1 MKRYILYTIYLAAFT
16 SAIFLYSSFS
26 SISNTKSNLEYL
38 SEKYNS
44 FYEALFSIDD
54 LKSFSIIQNESTISI
69 YNNNW
74 VSPKTYVEVLTDDE
88 KTNLK
93 NNLTKYLDNLSEN
106 ERIKT
111 TEKIKSWCMI
121 HEQFSLMT
129 NSLDIYPNNLME
141 VLNTNKL
148 TSSVFD
154 QFNLRGTI
162 NIENLSQE
170 NKEKAFYESINII
183 SSLDYKDQLAFY
195 GDTFNRLSEFASY

>member
-54 LKSFSIIQNESTISI
+54 LRSFSIIQNESTISI
-69 YNNNW
+69 YNNDW
-74 VSPKTYVEVLTDDE
+74 VSPNTYAESLTDDE
-88 KTNLK
+88 KINLMS
-93 NNLTKYLDNLSEN
+93 NLTKYLDNLSEK

-121 HEQFSLMT
+121 NEQFSLMT
-129 NSLDIYPNNLME
+129 NSLDIFPNNLME
-141 VLNTNKL
+141 VLHTNKL

-183 SSLDYKDQLAFY
+183 SSLEYKDQLAFY
-195 GDTFNRLSEFASY
+195 GDTFNRLSKFASY